1 MDFKTFWKST
11 TAFVLKNVIIAA
23 ILIVLLIVC
32 AVKWLSSF
40 THHGEEVVVPTITG
54 LYVEEAQILAGN
66 EGLTI
71 QVIDSTYS
79 KKAPLG
85 TIVEQNPRAESNAKR
100 GRTVYVI
107 VNAKTA
113 RQVPVPDLRDVSC
126 RQAEATLKAIGL
138 EVEGIEYEPSE
149 YKDLVLDLKFN
160 GEHIEPG
167 KRINEGSL
175 LTLVVGFGR
184 GTENV
189 EVPNLTG
196 KNIADIRATLLSN
209 RLILGSI
216 TYDTEL
222 TEENKNCFVA
232 YSQSVSAGSLL
243 LEGSRV
249 DVLMTTDLQ
258 KAATASAQLSE
269 EDFF

>member
-23 ILIVLLIVC
+23 VLIVLLIVC

-126 RQAEATLKAIGL
+126 RQAEATLKALGL

-243 LEGSRV
+243 LEGSRI
-249 DVLMTTDLQ
+249 DVQMTTDLQ

>member
-23 ILIVLLIVC
+23 VLIVLLIVC

-126 RQAEATLKAIGL
+126 RQAEATLKALGL

-209 RLILGSI
+209 RLILGSV

-243 LEGSRV
+243 LEGSRI
-249 DVLMTTDLQ
+249 DVQMTTDLQ
-258 KAATASAQLSE
+258 QAATASAQLSE

>member
-1 MDFKTFWKST
+1 M
-11 TAFVLKNVIIAA
+11 LKNVIIAA

-126 RQAEATLKAIGL
+126 RQAEATLKALGL

-209 RLILGSI
+209 RLILGSV

-243 LEGSRV
+243 LEGSRI
-249 DVLMTTDLQ
+249 DVQMTTDLQ

>member
-196 KNIADIRATLLSN
+196 KNITDIRATLLSN
-209 RLILGSI
+209 RLILGSV

-243 LEGSRV
+243 LEGSRI
-249 DVLMTTDLQ
+249 DVQMTTDLQ